1 MNETRSELLPA
12 REGYRLWATT
22 YETETAVS
30 LLENRLVLELSPPL
44 AGARLL
50 DAACGTARRLR
61 SARGTLR
68 RVGVDLVPEMLEIG
82 RRAARTE
89 AAMDER
95 RAMLERPHRR
105 SCEPSMLLAAADL
118 RSLPLPSGAFDL
130 VWCRLALGHLA
141 SADQAYRELARVCRP
156 GGALVVTDFHPAAAR
171 AGHRRTFR
179 GPDGQVRELEHHIHD
194 GTDHVAAA
202 LLAGLDLV
210 SAREM
215 PVGAEIRTFY
225 ERAGRLD
232 LYDAQRDLP
241 LVLGL
246 LFQRADT

>member
-1 MNETRSELLPA
+1 MSDTRGDVLPA
-12 REGYRLWATT
+12 REGYRLWART

-30 LLENRLVLELSPPL
+30 LLENRLVLEMSPPL
-44 AGARLL
+44 ADARLL

-61 SARGTLR
+61 SAQGTLW
-68 RVGVDLVPEMLEIG
+68 RVGVDLVPEMLEIA
-82 RRAARTE
+82 RRAARME

-95 RAMLERPHRR
+95 RAMLERPRR
-105 SCEPSMLLAAADL
+105 RVCEPSILLAAADL
-118 RSLPLPSGAFDL
+118 RSLPLPGAAFDL

-141 SADQAYRELARVCRP
+141 DPVPAYRELARVCRP
-156 GGALVVTDFHPAAAR
+156 GGALVVTDFHPVAAR

-179 GPDGQVRELEHHIHD
+179 DPDGQLRELEHHIHD

-215 PVGAEIRTFY
+215 PVGAEIRAFY
-225 ERAGRLD
+225 ERASRLD

-246 LFQRADT
+246 LFQRANT